1 MEQEEGRLNTIHD
14 GRGEEEER
22 GSLMQ
27 TGNTAASHDGLVAEV
42 EVDAQEYANSVIA
55 TFHVLLNVFLHTQER
70 GREVGRE
77 RGR

>member
-1 MEQEEGRLNTIHD
+1 
-14 GRGEEEER
+14 
-22 GSLMQ
+22 MQ

-70 GREVGRE
+70 GREVGRLHEIE
-77 RGR
+77 RLLEVVGVALREVTV